1 MYYLLP
7 FKFNIFNGKELL
19 INDLGDYM
27 IVPRGTVQRIANKN
41 IEKDEELYKNLT
53 ASFFISE
60 TPVPELLDVMS
71 VRLATRKAF
80 LVQS

>member
-27 IVPRGTVQRIANKN
+27 IVPRGTVQHYVVIIRGRN
-41 IEKDEELYKNLT
+41 T
-53 ASFFISE
+53 
-60 TPVPELLDVMS
+60 
-71 VRLATRKAF
+71 VRLYSLNHFGELSPCTTMGDNSYSSK
-80 LVQS
+80 